1 MINSPSNTTQ
11 ASWAVVIK
19 QALETYPVDVTQAF
33 AVAGIDMAV
42 LNDPLNRVP
51 AEGIK
56 KLWLAATEIS
66 GDEYFGLNAGRFV
79 TPSTFFAIGLSALT
93 SENILDAYRIAVYGA
108 DLISSG
114 LNLSLS
120 QVQDYWVFELSMKPG
135 FPEFAPQGVDA
146 GLAGL
151 LHIIRHYFGLNLT
164 LEKLSLRRDSP
175 SDPSVFESC
184 FGCPIEFNSQRN
196 AAYLSNFEQLI
207 QRFPMANVA
216 LRQINQALVE
226 EQVRK
231 LADESLSGRVSKEIK
246 TRLEQGLPT
255 DQQAISRALYMG
267 ERKLQLGL
275 KREGASFQ
283 SILDHNRYHMALQL
297 LTREK
302 LPVTR
307 IALQLGFREVSSFTR
322 AFKRWTGSTPREF
335 SSSS

>member
-1 MINSPSNTTQ
+1 MISSPTNTTQ
-11 ASWAVVIK
+11 SSWAVVIR
-19 QALETYPVDVTQAF
+19 QALETYPADVTQVF

-42 LNDPLNRVP
+42 LDDPLNRVP
-51 AEGIK
+51 AEAMK

-120 QVQDYWVFELSMKPG
+120 QEQNYWVFELSIKPG

-151 LHIIRHYFGLNLT
+151 LHIIRQYFGLNLT
-164 LEKLSLRRDSP
+164 LEKLSLRRSSP
-175 SDPSVFESC
+175 SDPSIFESR
-184 FGCPIEFNSQRN
+184 FGCPVEFDSQRN

-207 QRFPMANVA
+207 QRFPMANVT

-231 LADESLSGRVSKEIK
+231 LADDSLSGRISNEIQ
-246 TRLEQGLPT
+246 TRLKQGLPT
-255 DQQAISRALYMG
+255 DQQTVARAVYMG
-267 ERKLQLGL
+267 ERKLQLAL
-275 KREGASFQ
+275 KREGTSFQ
-283 SILDHNRYHMALQL
+283 SILDHNRYHIALQL
-297 LTREK
+297 LTRDK
-302 LPVTR
+302 LSVTR

-322 AFKRWTGSTPREF
+322 AFKRWTGKTPREF

>member
-19 QALETYPVDVTQAF
+19 QALETYPADVTQAF

-51 AEGIK
+51 AEGMR

-108 DLISSG
+108 DLISTG

-184 FGCPIEFNSQRN
+184 FGCPIEFNSHRN